1 MIKHSTFKPAWW
13 LRNSHLQT
21 IYPAFFRRSPLQLS
35 RQRQRLQLSDG
46 DFLDLDFYGS
56 SAQPLVL
63 LLHGLAGNSHSGYI
77 LGLQNHLDHEGL
89 ASVVMNYRGCSG
101 EPNRLA
107 RAYHAGDSED
117 LHQVFGYLQQQFPN
131 RFMAVVGF
139 SLGGNILLK
148 WLGEGR
154 VIQGLSAA
162 VAVSVPLQLD
172 ICATRL
178 DNGFSKLYR
187 EYLLADLKRFMR
199 YKYSGLIRNGLPK
212 EADKIM
218 ALGDLNSI
226 HSFWDYDDKVVARLH
241 GFAGVEDYYQHASSG
256 QYLFNVKHPCLILQ
270 ASDDPFMT
278 PEVVPSK
285 DELSPNIEFELSENG
300 GHVGFIA
307 GSVPGR
313 PEYWLELRISSFLQQ
328 YLPAG

>member
-35 RQRQRLQLSDG
+35 RQRQRLQLVDG

-56 SAQPLVL
+56 SDQPLVL
-63 LLHGLAGNSHSGYI
+63 LLHGLAGNSQSGYI
-77 LGLQNHLDHEGL
+77 LGLQNHLDQQGL

-107 RAYHAGDSED
+107 RAYHAGDSDD
-117 LHQVFGYLQQQFPN
+117 LHQVFGYLQRQFPD
-131 RFMAVVGF
+131 RFMAIVGF

-154 VIQGLSAA
+154 DIQGLSAA

-172 ICATRL
+172 VCATRL

-199 YKYSGLIRNGLPK
+199 YKYAGLLKQGLSM
-212 EADKIM
+212 EAEKIA
-218 ALGDLNSI
+218 ALGDLSRI
-226 HSFWDYDDKVVARLH
+226 HSFWEYDDKVVARLH
-241 GFAGVEDYYQHASSG
+241 GFSSVHAYYQHASAR
-256 QYLFNVKHPCLILQ
+256 QYLHAIQHPCLVLQ

-278 PEVVPSK
+278 SAVIP
-285 DELSPNIEFELSENG
+285 DAYELSPSIEFELSESG

-313 PEYWLELRISSFLQQ
+313 SEYWLEQRISSFVKQ
-328 YLPAG
+328 YIPAG